1 MNPAGPQRPPN
12 LPTPHRRLEG
22 YGSSAAIYASFISAV
37 TGAISL
43 QLIRRHSAIP
53 LGSRTLFTAI
63 EKDGYESPRIANDSP
78 ISTPCL
84 TTIQIQLT
92 PVGKLTVAL
101 QTVAQHS
108 MSRLHSPKNNPGEIH
123 DAQSGLDIWLS
134 PNGTIARLVS
144 IDTSSQNGSTSNLP
158 SALAA
163 GGEGSSAI
171 SVLKRLQWKRNV
183 LEWLGNVGLP
193 VDSHEEELWV
203 EIEVWEPF
211 YAKLAGETW
220 RQSEESPS
228 AFPLKRILWP
238 ARYCFR
244 RIKSISLDLSYET
257 QDAYRLADSPLVLA
271 EEWHLA
277 GNPALDEVDFISPSR
292 FQEQASKEPGMS
304 PPKTEFPEPM
314 ESLSRIAQYPDLQ
327 PANLVYPT
335 PPDGATTVPSDAFAE
350 YTNSSLPQVQQDN
363 GSKHQEQVSS
373 KEQKNIDLTMD
384 FGPSA
389 GLAVGSGLYDT
400 TGDDDLFGEM
410 NDKDFGSRGITDADF
425 SFFDEPELEGMVGGQ
440 TDGHVQSL
448 PDIANTSLE
457 DVKEQPGL
465 DTPMLDGHAE
475 EPAEQVSATH
485 IDSGDQTA
493 EPPREQGALDAHIPP
508 PGNEDNQPISPPL
521 SPVEVKRILFPGPDE
536 SDQSATKRD
545 RKQSHYN
552 PVTFK
557 QNIGDWNQKYG
568 ADGRFWFSTGS
579 SAATDSADTASD
591 IPTIGLPRRR
601 GKTMSSVQSP
611 VKAAGDQRLRS
622 MSRSSSSSSDDGSD
636 EIIFQGFRS
645 PVPLGTRKRKRA
657 QSSSSGSAAQ
667 SPGKLLFEN
676 AHITSTTRNENSTF
690 LGNFLST
697 FSDWSLLGYF
707 WVSQNQLPPMISNK
721 EEQIQVAQLLADQIT
736 QSSLDHKLDGNF
748 GLSGLDDEVYLLR
761 NLLEDTISTGEIDKL
776 DLKGF
781 ASLQDDGS
789 FPPASGSP
797 TPRQLPQRK
806 ETAKESISRLSSPH
820 LRVRRGKDYLEAL
833 PPTVSFWETFDL
845 EPAHGPKDISAYCIH
860 PQVTAEAADTFLE
873 RLGLIY
879 SSCNLGSHVRGDR
892 SMVFE
897 RGLGSWDIESAGT
910 SGYVSTI
917 QSLRVLC
924 DELGTLAVQ

>member
-1 MNPAGPQRPPN
+1 MPI
-12 LPTPHRRLEG
+12 PHRRLEG

-92 PVGKLTVAL
+92 VVGKLTVAL

-108 MSRLHSPKNNPGEIH
+108 MSRLQSPKSNPGEIH
-123 DAQSGLDIWLS
+123 DAQSGLDVWLS

-144 IDTSSQNGSTSNLP
+144 IDASSHNGSTSDLP
-158 SALAA
+158 SSLAA
-163 GGEGSSAI
+163 GGEGSSPI
-171 SVLKRLQWKRNV
+171 SALKRLQWKRSV

-193 VDSHEEELWV
+193 VNSHEEELWV
-203 EIEVWEPF
+203 EVEFWEPF

-257 QDAYRLADSPLVLA
+257 QDACRLADNPLELA
-271 EEWHLA
+271 EEWYFTE
-277 GNPALDEVDFISPSR
+277 NPTLDEVDFISPSR
-292 FQEQASKEPGMS
+292 SQEQASKEPEMS
-304 PPKTEFPEPM
+304 PPKTEFPEPV
-314 ESLSRIAQYPDLQ
+314 ESLSRIAQYPELQ
-327 PANLVYPT
+327 PPNLLYPT

-350 YTNSSLPQVQQDN
+350 YTDPPLPQVQQDN
-363 GSKHQEQVSS
+363 GPKHQEQVSF

-389 GLAVGSGLYDT
+389 GLVVGSGLYDT
-400 TGDDDLFGEM
+400 TGEDDLFGEI

-425 SFFDEPELEGMVGGQ
+425 SFFDEPELEGMVGAQ
-440 TDGHVQSL
+440 TGGHVQSL

-457 DVKEQPGL
+457 DVKQQPDL
-465 DTPMLDGHAE
+465 DTPMLDDHVE
-475 EPAEQVSATH
+475 EPAEQVSATP

-493 EPPREQGALDAHIPP
+493 EPPREQEALDAHIPS
-508 PGNEDNQPISPPL
+508 PGDENNQPISPPL
-521 SPVEVKRILFPGPDE
+521 SPVEVKKILFPGSDE
-536 SDQSATKRD
+536 GDQSATKRD

-552 PVTFK
+552 PVAFK
-557 QNIGDWNQKYG
+557 QNMGNWNQKYG
-568 ADGRFWFSTGS
+568 ADGRFWFSTGT
-579 SAATDSADTASD
+579 SAATDSADPASD

-601 GKTMSSVQSP
+601 SRTRSSVQSP
-611 VKAAGDQRLRS
+611 AKAAGDQPLRS
-622 MSRSSSSSSDDGSD
+622 TSQSSSASSDDDSD
-636 EIIFQGFRS
+636 EIISEGIRS
-645 PVPLGTRKRKRA
+645 PVPMTTRKRKRA
-657 QSSSSGSAAQ
+657 QSSSSNSGAQ
-667 SPGKLLFEN
+667 SPEKPLFEN
-676 AHITSTTRNENSTF
+676 AQVTSTTRNENFTF

-707 WVSQNQLPPMISNK
+707 WVPQNQLPPMISSK

-736 QSSLDHKLDGNF
+736 QSSLDHKLDGSF
-748 GLSGLDDEVYLLR
+748 GLSRLDDEVYPLR
-761 NLLEDTISTGEIDKL
+761 NLLDDTTSTGGIDKL
-776 DLKGF
+776 DLKGY

-789 FPPASGSP
+789 SLSASGSL

-820 LRVRRGKDYLEAL
+820 LRVRRGKDYLEVL

-860 PQVTAEAADTFLE
+860 PQVTTEAADTFIE

-897 RGLGSWDIESAGT
+897 RGLGSWDVEASGT
-910 SGYVSTI
+910 SGYVSTM

-924 DELGTLAVQ
+924 DELGTLTVQ